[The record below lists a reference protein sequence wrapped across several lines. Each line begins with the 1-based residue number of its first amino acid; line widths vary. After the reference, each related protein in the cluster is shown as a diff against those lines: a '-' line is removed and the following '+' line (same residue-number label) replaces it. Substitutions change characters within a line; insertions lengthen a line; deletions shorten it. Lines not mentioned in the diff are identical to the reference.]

1 MRKQIPVGPDDETCF
16 RDGRPCS
23 ETCFVNGRKC
33 VLWSQ
38 FKGRDA
44 TGQDVD
50 GWYCSQA
57 LLPQLMLEVAQQ
69 TRQGAADVVA
79 RVKES
84 TAATDSFHE
93 SMAQPYRVHTL
104 QEPSRLLRITDD
116 SKI

>member
-1 MRKQIPVGPDDETCF
+1 
-16 RDGRPCS
+16 
-23 ETCFVNGRKC
+23 

-44 TGQDVD
+44 TGQEID

-69 TRQGAADVVA
+69 TRQGAADIVA

-84 TAATDSFHE
+84 TEATENFHGA
-93 SMAQPYRVHTL
+93 MAQPRIEVQSLPDLAKML
-104 QEPSRLLRITDD
+104 QISA
-116 SKI
+116 S